1 MSERTFRKAIVR
13 YNGRL
18 AGHLFETET
27 GFRFVYEKDYLKT
40 GQPLSA
46 SLPLCEEPYDSK
58 ELFSFFQGLL
68 PEGWYLDIVSATAKV
83 DSKDSFGLLLA
94 TTADTIGAVTV
105 HSATMARTDASPGAK
120 TNE

>member
-1 MSERTFRKAIVR
+1 MSESTYRKAIVR

-18 AGHLFETET
+18 AGHLFETEA
-27 GFRFVYEKDYLKT
+27 GFRFSYEKDYLKT
-40 GQPLSA
+40 GQPVSI
-46 SLPLCEEPYDSK
+46 SLPLREEPYDSN

-105 HSATMARTDASPGAK
+105 HKTD
-120 TNE
+120 E